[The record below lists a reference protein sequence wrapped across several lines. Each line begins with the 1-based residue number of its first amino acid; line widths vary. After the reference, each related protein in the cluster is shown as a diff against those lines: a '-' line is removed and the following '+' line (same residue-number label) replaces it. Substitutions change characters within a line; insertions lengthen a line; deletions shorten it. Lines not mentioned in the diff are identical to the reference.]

1 MYKHIML
8 KKDLDTLRKEFW
20 EKRDELTK
28 HIEQFNWLSQ
38 KYPPERFEGS
48 AARLYNSYS
57 IFFVVILSL
66 YYNFC
71 TEFFSILQTASTR
84 SEGSCS
90 SILKHATSSYSQKQK

>member
-1 MYKHIML
+1 ML

-57 IFFVVILSL
+57 LILRDL
-66 YYNFC
+66 YDYIEELYKENI
-71 TEFFSILQTASTR
+71 ELRKEIEQ
-84 SEGSCS
+84 
-90 SILKHATSSYSQKQK
+90 LKR

>member
-1 MYKHIML
+1 ML

-57 IFFVVILSL
+57 LILRDL
-66 YYNFC
+66 YDYVEELYKENI
-71 TEFFSILQTASTR
+71 ELRKEIEQ
-84 SEGSCS
+84 
-90 SILKHATSSYSQKQK
+90 LKR

>member
-1 MYKHIML
+1 ML

-57 IFFVVILSL
+57 LILRDL
-66 YYNFC
+66 YDYVEELYKENL
-71 TEFFSILQTASTR
+71 ELRKEIEQ
-84 SEGSCS
+84 
-90 SILKHATSSYSQKQK
+90 LKR

>member
-1 MYKHIML
+1 MHKHIML

-57 IFFVVILSL
+57 LILRDL
-66 YYNFC
+66 YDYVEELYKENI
-71 TEFFSILQTASTR
+71 ELRKEIEQLR
-84 SEGSCS
+84 R
-90 SILKHATSSYSQKQK
+90 

>member
-1 MYKHIML
+1 MYKHTML

-57 IFFVVILSL
+57 LILRDL
-66 YYNFC
+66 YDYVEEIYKENI
-71 TEFFSILQTASTR
+71 ELRKEIEQ
-84 SEGSCS
+84 
-90 SILKHATSSYSQKQK
+90 LKR

>member
-1 MYKHIML
+1 ML

-28 HIEQFNWLSQ
+28 HIDQFNWLSQ

-57 IFFVVILSL
+57 LILRDL
-66 YYNFC
+66 YDYVEELYKENI
-71 TEFFSILQTASTR
+71 ELRKEIEQ
-84 SEGSCS
+84 
-90 SILKHATSSYSQKQK
+90 LKR

>member
-57 IFFVVILSL
+57 LILRDL
-66 YYNFC
+66 YDYVEELYKENI
-71 TEFFSILQTASTR
+71 ELRKEIEQ
-84 SEGSCS
+84 
-90 SILKHATSSYSQKQK
+90 LKR

>member
-1 MYKHIML
+1 ML

-57 IFFVVILSL
+57 LILRDL
-66 YYNFC
+66 YDYVEELYKENI
-71 TEFFSILQTASTR
+71 ELRKEIEQ
-84 SEGSCS
+84 
-90 SILKHATSSYSQKQK
+90 LKK

>member
-57 IFFVVILSL
+57 LILRDL
-66 YYNFC
+66 YDYVEELYKENIQLRK
-71 TEFFSILQTASTR
+71 EIEQ
-84 SEGSCS
+84 
-90 SILKHATSSYSQKQK
+90 LKR

>member
-1 MYKHIML
+1 ML

-20 EKRDELTK
+20 EKKDELTK

-57 IFFVVILSL
+57 LILRDL
-66 YYNFC
+66 YDYVEELYKENI
-71 TEFFSILQTASTR
+71 ELRKEIEQ
-84 SEGSCS
+84 
-90 SILKHATSSYSQKQK
+90 LKR